1 MELKLGNNKPGSGL
15 NISTKEKSLLLLL
28 AVVTMLWLF
37 HKYVITPQEL
47 EIQRL
52 KAEKASYEEE
62 YMKMREILSKE
73 STIRKEYAA
82 LLEDYGKTAG
92 KYYSGDEQP
101 ELMYMINGIIDRS
114 KLNIPGISFRE
125 TETAELEGIDAK
137 LSGVSLAYR
146 GSYSDLEKL
155 LSQLRNNPRRVL
167 IEELSIHR
175 EDAETLS
182 GQVAFSAVT
191 FGGKETEKDGYFYAN
206 EFTAQGKADPFEA
219 FKGYAEAAEGNSGS
233 WDEEKRL
240 LLSDL
245 ESDAVYF
252 MSIGSGV
259 TGAVEKI
266 PEGKFGRTSVRAEYY
281 ISAGYQPERAYV
293 VLDDQ
298 NINIKYPPSSIGIW
312 AYSYGYSPVTVGL
325 RFQSQEGEKIDLK
338 LSEGVN
344 WVGWKYI
351 SASPT
356 QDVNVYPLKLDR
368 IYIELGPEKDDYGVL
383 LFDRIEAEYTDSE
396 ESAENQDS
404 FEFYVVQPGDTL
416 RGISEK
422 FYGTGSRY
430 TSIAKDNGLPKNS
443 APEAGRIL
451 VIRK

>member
-15 NISTKEKSLLLLL
+15 NISTKEKSLLLVL
-28 AVVTMLWLF
+28 AVVTMMWLF

-52 KAEKASYEEE
+52 KAEKAGYEKEC
-62 YMKMREILSKE
+62 MRIREILSKE
-73 STIRKEYAA
+73 SIIKKEYAA
-82 LLEDYGKTAG
+82 LLEDYGKAAG
-92 KYYSGDEQP
+92 KYYSGEEQP
-101 ELMYMINGIIDRS
+101 ELMHMINGITDSSR
-114 KLNIPGISFRE
+114 LNIPGISFRE
-125 TETAELEGIDAK
+125 PETAELGGIDAK
-137 LSGVSLAYR
+137 LSGVSLAYS
-146 GSYSDLEKL
+146 GSFSDLEKL
-155 LSQLRNNPRRVL
+155 LSQLRNSPKRVL
-167 IEELSIHR
+167 IEELSIYR
-175 EDAETLS
+175 DDAETLS

-383 LFDRIEAEYTDSE
+383 LFDRIEAEYTDNE

>member
-1 MELKLGNNKPGSGL
+1 
-15 NISTKEKSLLLLL
+15 
-28 AVVTMLWLF
+28 
-37 HKYVITPQEL
+37 
-47 EIQRL
+47 
-52 KAEKASYEEE
+52 
-62 YMKMREILSKE
+62 
-73 STIRKEYAA
+73 
-82 LLEDYGKTAG
+82 
-92 KYYSGDEQP
+92 
-101 ELMYMINGIIDRS
+101 
-114 KLNIPGISFRE
+114 
-125 TETAELEGIDAK
+125 
-137 LSGVSLAYR
+137 
-146 GSYSDLEKL
+146 
-155 LSQLRNNPRRVL
+155 
-167 IEELSIHR
+167 
-175 EDAETLS
+175 
-182 GQVAFSAVT
+182 AFSAVT

-383 LFDRIEAEYTDSE
+383 LFDRIEAEYTDNE